1 MFNRLKNLFDSV
13 EVTPKTDDTL
23 SLAAAALLTHAA
35 RLDGQT
41 DGIEIDTLRQILQDG
56 FSLSKDETQE
66 LMMLA
71 DTLESEANDLYQW
84 TKVINAH
91 YELPQKVVLI
101 EKLWMVV
108 LSDGRLDDFEAN
120 LLRRISG
127 LIHVPDI
134 ETGAARQRAA
144 INLGLKQPD

>member
-1 MFNRLKNLFDSV
+1 MRRCRRLCNCKFSGR
-13 EVTPKTDDTL
+13 
-23 SLAAAALLTHAA
+23 A
-35 RLDGQT
+35 RLDGQA
-41 DGIEIDTLRQILQDG
+41 DGIEINTLRQILQDG
-56 FSLSKDETQE
+56 FSLSEDETQE
-66 LMMLA
+66 LMTLA
-71 DTLESEANDLYQW
+71 DTLESEANDLYRW

-91 YELPQKVVLI
+91 YELPQKIVLV

-108 LSDGRLDDFEAN
+108 LSDGRLDDYEAN

-144 INLGLKQPD
+144 TNLGLNKL

>member
-1 MFNRLKNLFDSV
+1 MFNRLKNLFDSA
-13 EVTPKTDDTL
+13 EVTPETDDTL

-35 RLDGQT
+35 RLDGQA

-66 LMMLA
+66 LMTLA

-91 YELPQKVVLI
+91 YELPQKIVLKKTCPIANHPNI
-101 EKLWMVV
+101 ELYFQYHYS
-108 LSDGRLDDFEAN
+108 LF
-120 LLRRISG
+120 
-127 LIHVPDI
+127 
-134 ETGAARQRAA
+134 Q
-144 INLGLKQPD
+144 

>member
-1 MFNRLKNLFDSV
+1 MFNRLKSLFDSA
-13 EVTPKTDDTL
+13 EVTPETEDTL
-23 SLAAAALLTHAA
+23 SLAAATLLTHAA
-35 RLDGQT
+35 RLDGQA

-56 FSLSKDETQE
+56 FSLSEDETQE
-66 LMMLA
+66 LMTLA
-71 DTLESEANDLYQW
+71 DTLETEANDLYQW
-84 TKVINAH
+84 TKVINEH
-91 YELPQKVVLI
+91 YELPQKIVLI

-108 LSDGRLDDFEAN
+108 LSDGRLDDYEAN

-144 INLGLKQPD
+144 TNLGLN

>member
-108 LSDGRLDDFEAN
+108 LSDGRLDDYEAN

-144 INLGLKQPD
+144 TNLGLN

>member
-1 MFNRLKNLFDSV
+1 MFNRLKSLFESPEASPETED
-13 EVTPKTDDTL
+13 KL
-23 SLAAAALLTHAA
+23 SIAAAALFTHAA
-35 RLDGQT
+35 RLDGQA
-41 DGIEIDTLRQILQDG
+41 DGIEINTLRHILQDG
-56 FSLSKDETQE
+56 FSLSEDETQE
-66 LMMLA
+66 LMTLA
-71 DTLESEANDLYQW
+71 DTLESEANDLYRW

-91 YELPQKVVLI
+91 YELPQKIVLV

-108 LSDGRLDDFEAN
+108 LSDGRLDDYEAN

-144 INLGLKQPD
+144 TNLGLN

>member
-1 MFNRLKNLFDSV
+1 MPLFRL
-13 EVTPKTDDTL
+13 ECHYHL
-23 SLAAAALLTHAA
+23 SLRRNQLRTPDIAN
-35 RLDGQT
+35 
-41 DGIEIDTLRQILQDG
+41 ETLRHILQDG
-56 FSLSKDETQE
+56 FSLSEDETQE
-66 LMMLA
+66 LMTLA
-71 DTLESEANDLYQW
+71 DTLESEANDLYRW

-91 YELPQKVVLI
+91 YELPQKIVLV

-108 LSDGRLDDFEAN
+108 LSDGRLDDYEAN

-144 INLGLKQPD
+144 TNLGLNKL

>member
-1 MFNRLKNLFDSV
+1 VPLF
-13 EVTPKTDDTL
+13 
-23 SLAAAALLTHAA
+23 
-35 RLDGQT
+35 RLDCHYHPSLRLNQLGT
-41 DGIEIDTLRQILQDG
+41 PDIANETLRHILQDG
-56 FSLSKDETQE
+56 FSLSEDETQE
-66 LMMLA
+66 LMTLA
-71 DTLESEANDLYQW
+71 DTLESEANDLYRW

-91 YELPQKVVLI
+91 YELPQKIVLV

-108 LSDGRLDDFEAN
+108 LSDGRLDDYEAN

-144 INLGLKQPD
+144 TNLGLN

>member
-1 MFNRLKNLFDSV
+1 MFNRLKNLFNSA
-13 EVTPKTDDTL
+13 EVTPETDDTL

-41 DGIEIDTLRQILQDG
+41 DCIEIETLRQILQDG

-66 LMMLA
+66 LMTLA

-108 LSDGRLDDFEAN
+108 LSDGRLDDYEAN

-144 INLGLKQPD
+144 TNLGLN

>member
-1 MFNRLKNLFDSV
+1 MFNRLKNLFNSA
-13 EVTPKTDDTL
+13 EVTPETDDTL

-35 RLDGQT
+35 RLDGQA
-41 DGIEIDTLRQILQDG
+41 DCIEIETLRQILQDG

-66 LMMLA
+66 LMTLA

-108 LSDGRLDDFEAN
+108 LSDGRLDDYEAN

-144 INLGLKQPD
+144 TNLGLN

>member
-1 MFNRLKNLFDSV
+1 M
-13 EVTPKTDDTL
+13 
-23 SLAAAALLTHAA
+23 
-35 RLDGQT
+35 
-41 DGIEIDTLRQILQDG
+41 QDG
-56 FSLSKDETQE
+56 FSLSEDETHE
-66 LMMLA
+66 LMTLA
-71 DTLESEANDLYQW
+71 ETLESEANDLYRW

-91 YELPQKVVLI
+91 YELPQKIVLV

-108 LSDGRLDDFEAN
+108 LSDGRLDDYEAN

-144 INLGLKQPD
+144 TNLGLN